1 MELPS
6 KKRLTAVG
14 AVCHTTIYRVDAIPA
29 PPAKILA
36 ADACRVV
43 DGMAISAACA
53 FHRLGGSARIW
64 ARLGDDPAGAVQRNE
79 LAATGVEVSDF
90 RMVPGGR
97 SSHSTVVVDARG
109 DRLVVPYH
117 DPALDRSPDWLPL
130 AKLGESD
137 FLHVEVR
144 WPEGAQAALAAA
156 RRIGLPAMLD
166 GETAPPGVLERLVP
180 LATHAVFS
188 DQGLLAFAKTDDLE
202 TALRRVS
209 ATHDGHVG
217 ASCGPAGYIWI
228 EDGALRRVPAPKVD
242 VVDTLSAG
250 DVFHGALAL
259 MLAEGRP
266 MEAAARFACVAASIK
281 CTRFGGRLGCPT
293 REEVVAAGG

>member
-1 MELPS
+1 MEPS
-6 KKRLTAVG
+6 PKKRLTAVG
-14 AVCHTTIYRVDAIPA
+14 AVCHTTVYRVETIPA

-53 FHRLGGSARIW
+53 FHRLGGEARIW
-64 ARLGDDPAGAVQRNE
+64 ARLGDDAAGAAQRAE
-79 LAATGVEVSDF
+79 LAATGVDVSDF
-90 RMVPGGR
+90 RMVAGGR
-97 SSHSTVVVDARG
+97 SSHATVVVDARG
-109 DRLVVPYH
+109 DRLVVPFH
-117 DPALDRSPDWLPL
+117 DPSLDRSPDWLPL
-130 AKLGESD
+130 DRLGQSD

-144 WPEGAQAALAAA
+144 WAEGAEVALAAA

-180 LATHAVFS
+180 LASHAVFS
-188 DQGLLAFAKTDDLE
+188 DQGILAYARATDVE
-202 TALRRVS
+202 TALRRVA

-217 ASCGPAGYIWI
+217 ASCGADGYAWI
-228 EDGALRRVPAPKVD
+228 ENGAVRRVPAPTVD

-266 MEAAARFACVAASIK
+266 TEAAARFACVAASIK

-293 REEVVAAGG
+293 REEVIAAGG

>member
-1 MELPS
+1 MESSS

-36 ADACRVV
+36 TDACRVV

-53 FHRLGGSARIW
+53 FHRLGGNARIW
-64 ARLGDDPAGAVQRNE
+64 ARLGDDAAGALQRAE
-79 LAATGVEVSDF
+79 LAATGVDVSDF
-90 RMVPGGR
+90 RMVSGGR
-97 SSHSTVVVDARG
+97 ASQSAVIVDAKG
-109 DRLVVPYH
+109 DRLVVPFH

-130 AKLGESD
+130 DRLGECD
-137 FLHVEVR
+137 FMHAEVR
-144 WPEGAQAALAAA
+144 WPEGAEAALAAA

-180 LATHAVFS
+180 LASHAVFS
-188 DQGLLAFAKTDDLE
+188 DQGILAFAKTDDVE
-202 TALRRVS
+202 TALRRV
-209 ATHDGHVG
+209 AANHDGHVG
-217 ASCGPAGYIWI
+217 ASCGSAGYAWI
-228 EDGALRRVPAPKVD
+228 EDGKIRRVPAPKVD

-293 REEVVAAGG
+293 RAEVEAALG